1 VSNADHHIENDG
13 WVYTFT
19 PLRSAKEQMAHSISR
34 DQAAFFDHFLAVF
47 EEAQE
52 SWEKK
57 IKTTP
62 ALKYADSYYLYSM
75 VLSVEGMPGYLV
87 MNVDD
92 IPQVFL
98 LTSQE
103 KVEEDPK

>member
-1 VSNADHHIENDG
+1 MSNADHRIEAEG
-13 WVYTFT
+13 WEYTFT
-19 PLRSAKEQMAHSISR
+19 PLSSPKEQMAHSIHR
-34 DQAAFFDHFLAVF
+34 EQAAFFDHFLTVF
-47 EEAQE
+47 EEAQK
-52 SWEKK
+52 SWEQKV
-57 IKTTP
+57 KTTP
-62 ALKYADSYYLYSM
+62 SLKYADSYYLYSM